1 MKEDTKQ
8 ILENMEKELMREALR
23 EEQEAGPAFE
33 DPDVLETGPE
43 PEVYSNF
50 ANDYGKELTRF
61 AESGGE
67 LQEEKEEFNDGWRI
81 FDRFSDLP
89 VEQWPRDNSLRR
101 AFAEF
106 VEAGGKTG
114 HGFGVILFD
123 KGKIIR

>member
-8 ILENMEKELMREALR
+8 ILESLEKELMQEALR

-50 ANDYGKELTRF
+50 ANDYGNELTRL

-67 LQEEKEEFNDGWRI
+67 LPEERE
-81 FDRFSDLP
+81 
-89 VEQWPRDNSLRR
+89 DNVITILMLIACILSLSIICVMLYWLR
-101 AFAEF
+101 AW
-106 VEAGGKTG
+106 G
-114 HGFGVILFD
+114 
-123 KGKIIR
+123 